1 MPADKRSEDGDELL
15 REPEASAAL
24 AEVDANEAGSNAT
37 LLGTVM

>member
-1 MPADKRSEDGDELL
+1 MPADKLPEGEDELL
-15 REPEASAAL
+15 REPEAPAAL

>member
-1 MPADKRSEDGDELL
+1 MPADQRSGDEDELL

-37 LLGTVM
+37 MLGTVM